1 MTLAFTWVYI
11 LVADTH
17 PLAAIRVGV
26 VDSLVLA
33 AGLIGRQV
41 SPV

>member
-11 LVADTH
+11 LVADTP
-17 PLAAIRVGV
+17 PLAIRVGV